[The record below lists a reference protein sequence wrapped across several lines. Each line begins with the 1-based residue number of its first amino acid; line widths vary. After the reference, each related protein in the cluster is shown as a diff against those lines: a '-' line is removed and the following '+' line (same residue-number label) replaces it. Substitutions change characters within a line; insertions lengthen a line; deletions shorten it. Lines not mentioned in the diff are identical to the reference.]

1 MENATD
7 IYFLNGSMVVTQIE
21 LTSLD
26 MITIIPSVTSE
37 INVVA
42 FKHRAIVA
50 GILLVF
56 ALVGLLGNAL
66 VIISVIVGRKLR
78 TITNI
83 LVVNLAFADFMT
95 CILLPFQSAGL
106 LSQTGRYPLHE
117 MVCAA
122 VAAVQ
127 YISACCSV
135 YTLVAIAFVR
145 WYVITRSIRGHQGL
159 HTPKKIAIMVVIIW
173 IISISFMVVP
183 PALGLG
189 TLGYSEYYSLCSST
203 DSNELDKYYV
213 FLLGALIAKALLL
226 TLVFYFRILC
236 HVLRHNKQFRDK
248 YAVDE
253 GTGSSSTEAHQKK
266 ASSSISSGSR
276 QPMIKAINQ
285 KEIEITKNL
294 FMVVCV
300 FMLCF
305 LTASVN
311 YTIPGT
317 SVFTLYSIMITFA
330 NSIVNPIIY
339 GLKHPNFQ
347 EVFNKILCCCP
358 VR

>member
-1 MENATD
+1 
-7 IYFLNGSMVVTQIE
+7 MVVTQVDS
-21 LTSLD
+21 TSLD
-26 MITIIPSVTSE
+26 MITIIPNVTSE
-37 INVVA
+37 LSVVA
-42 FKHRAIVA
+42 FNHRAIVA
-50 GILLVF
+50 AILLVF
-56 ALVGLLGNAL
+56 ALVGLFGNAL
-66 VIISVIVGRKLR
+66 VIISVIVSRKLR
-78 TITNI
+78 TITNV
-83 LVVNLAFADFMT
+83 LVVNLAFADFMACT
-95 CILLPFQSAGL
+95 FLPFQSAGL

-173 IISISFMVVP
+173 IISISFMVIP
-183 PALGLG
+183 PVLGIG
-189 TLGYSEYYSLCSST
+189 TLGYSVYYSICSVT
-203 DSNELDKYYV
+203 DTNEQGGYFV
-213 FLLGALIAKALLL
+213 VLLWTLIAIALLL
-226 TLVFYFRILC
+226 TLLFYIRILR

-253 GTGSSSTEAHQKK
+253 EAGSSSTEAHQNK
-266 ASSSISSGSR
+266 ASSSISAGSCP
-276 QPMIKAINQ
+276 PMIKAINR

-305 LTASVN
+305 LGTIVN
-311 YTIPGT
+311 FIIPGS
-317 SVFTLYSIMITFA
+317 SVLTIYSTMILLV

-347 EVFNKILCCCP
+347 EVFNKILCCRP
-358 VR
+358 VE

>member
-1 MENATD
+1 
-7 IYFLNGSMVVTQIE
+7 MVVTQVDS
-21 LTSLD
+21 TSLD

-50 GILLVF
+50 AILLVF

-66 VIISVIVGRKLR
+66 VIISVIVGRRLR

-83 LVVNLAFADFMT
+83 LVVNLAFADFMACT
-95 CILLPFQSAGL
+95 FFPFQSAGL

-117 MVCAA
+117 TVCAA

-135 YTLVAIAFVR
+135 YTLVAISFVR

-173 IISISFMVVP
+173 IFSISFMVVP
-183 PALGLG
+183 PVLGIG
-189 TLGYSEYYSLCSST
+189 TLGYSQYYSLCSLT
-203 DSNELDKYYV
+203 KTNELGNYYV
-213 FLLGALIAKALLL
+213 VLQGALIVIALLL
-226 TLVFYFRILC
+226 TLVFYIRILC
-236 HVLRHNKQFRDK
+236 HVLRHNKQFRVK

-253 GTGSSSTEAHQKK
+253 DTGSSSTEAHQNK
-266 ASSSISSGSR
+266 ASSSIAAGSR
-276 QPMIKAINQ
+276 PPMIKAINR

-300 FMLCF
+300 FMFCF
-305 LTASVN
+305 LATIVN
-311 YTIPGT
+311 FIIPGT
-317 SVFTLYSIMITFA
+317 SVFTLYSIMIAFG

-339 GLKHPNFQ
+339 GLNHPNFQ
-347 EVFNKILCCCP
+347 EVFITIICCRP
-358 VR
+358 IR

>member
-1 MENATD
+1 
-7 IYFLNGSMVVTQIE
+7 MVVTQVDS
-21 LTSLD
+21 TSLD
-26 MITIIPSVTSE
+26 MITIIPSATSE

-50 GILLVF
+50 AILLVF
-56 ALVGLLGNAL
+56 ALVGLFGNAL
-66 VIISVIVGRKLR
+66 IIISVIVCRKLR
-78 TITNI
+78 TITNV
-83 LVVNLAFADFMT
+83 LVVNLAFADFMACT
-95 CILLPFQSAGL
+95 FLPFQSAGL

-117 MVCAA
+117 TVCAA
-122 VAAVQ
+122 VTAVL
-127 YISACCSV
+127 YISVCCSV
-135 YTLVAIAFVR
+135 HTLVAIAFVR
-145 WYVITRSIRGHQGL
+145 WYVITKSIRGHQGF

-183 PALGLG
+183 PVLGIG
-189 TLGYSEYYSLCSST
+189 TLGYSEYYSICSLT
-203 DSNELDKYYV
+203 DTNDLQSYYIV
-213 FLLGALIAKALLL
+213 LQGSLVANALLL
-226 TLVFYFRILC
+226 TIIFYIRILR

-253 GTGSSSTEAHQKK
+253 DKGSSSTEA
-266 ASSSISSGSR
+266 SSSVSAGSR
-276 QPMIKAINQ
+276 PPMIKAINR

-305 LTASVN
+305 LATIVN
-311 YTIPGT
+311 FFIPGT
-317 SVFTLYSIMITFA
+317 SVFTLYSTMILLA
-330 NSIVNPIIY
+330 NSVVNPIIY

-347 EVFNKILCCCP
+347 EVFKKIICCRP

>member
-1 MENATD
+1 
-7 IYFLNGSMVVTQIE
+7 MVVTQVDS
-21 LTSLD
+21 TSLD

-50 GILLVF
+50 AILLVF

-78 TITNI
+78 TITNV
-83 LVVNLAFADFMT
+83 LVVNLAFADFMACT
-95 CILLPFQSAGL
+95 FLPFQSAGL

-117 MVCAA
+117 AVCAA

-127 YISACCSV
+127 YISVCCSV
-135 YTLVAIAFVR
+135 HTLVAIAFVR

-183 PALGLG
+183 PVLGIG
-189 TLGYSEYYSLCSST
+189 TLGYSEYYSICSLT
-203 DSNELDKYYV
+203 DTNELETY
-213 FLLGALIAKALLL
+213 FILLQGTLIANALLL
-226 TLVFYFRILC
+226 TLVFYIRILC

-253 GTGSSSTEAHQKK
+253 DTGSSSTEAHQNK
-266 ASSSISSGSR
+266 ASASISAGSR
-276 QPMIKAINQ
+276 PPMIKAINR

-305 LTASVN
+305 LAQ
-311 YTIPGT
+311 
-317 SVFTLYSIMITFA
+317 L
-330 NSIVNPIIY
+330 
-339 GLKHPNFQ
+339 
-347 EVFNKILCCCP
+347 
-358 VR
+358 